1 MGKKPHILGI
11 QERQNLLGL
20 SRLRSRPTEQRT
32 IEKQDLATYEAQG
45 WTVLRYNKSSIRV
58 HRPKPNPDLL
68 EDRVWTVLYK
78 MGFSHLSGEDGATL
92 VFDDRSTK
100 STQQLAVVAVD
111 DEVAIAIEC
120 KCNQEAVADSSIADR
135 LTEHGA
141 IRGPFARAIA
151 SGYPQATT
159 RKVTT
164 PMITWG
170 VHMGDSDVERADQ
183 QNIALLN
190 QRELEY
196 YEGLVKQL
204 GPAAR
209 YQLLADLFRD
219 SKIQG
224 LKTRIP
230 TLRTKMGKY
239 VAYTFAVRPEYLLK
253 VCYIAHRAKGQP
265 GDLDAY
271 QRMVVKKRLQ
281 DIGNFISEGGIFPT
295 NVVINFDRSAR
306 LRFDRGKQ
314 AGEGIDAGGVFGWLT
329 IEPCYGSAWIIDGQH
344 RLFAYSGHPRS
355 DTSFLSVVAFDGLD
369 PAKQTEMF
377 VDVNSEQR
385 RVPRS
390 LLVQLDAILKWNSQD
405 EGKRVNAVVSRAC
418 MRLDQ
423 DAPSALS
430 GRILLSDMRRTS
442 TRCVSLTAVASAL
455 SKPGFYVLRKSAGV
469 REHGYLW
476 RDDPHQA
483 LARTVFIVS
492 AWLGTIA
499 CEASEW
505 WELGADDGGGLSMN
519 DGVTVCIRMLRS
531 VLEHLGTPA
540 TVGALESREVAAQCD
555 PYAKAI
561 GAYFA
566 RMGPEERQRFRSLR
580 GGQGQDTGTREC
592 QAALSEE
599 FEDYSPTGLVEWK
612 RRVRLNTNAQARS
625 IIDQMERDI
634 QDRVLRGLREE
645 FDDLGE
651 NQWWFRGVPQGV
663 RVKVTRRI
671 EEAGGGR
678 RQHSF
683 DFIHYKEIIE
693 HQWTI
698 FKSTFAYGASHN
710 ISKKNGTA
718 WIREIATWR
727 NKVMHSS
734 RRDYLSVEELS
745 KLQEYQQWLSGKLSA
760 GAD

>member
-1 MGKKPHILGI
+1 
-11 QERQNLLGL
+11 
-20 SRLRSRPTEQRT
+20 
-32 IEKQDLATYEAQG
+32 
-45 WTVLRYNKSSIRV
+45 
-58 HRPKPNPDLL
+58 
-68 EDRVWTVLYK
+68 
-78 MGFSHLSGEDGATL
+78 
-92 VFDDRSTK
+92 
-100 STQQLAVVAVD
+100 
-111 DEVAIAIEC
+111 
-120 KCNQEAVADSSIADR
+120 
-135 LTEHGA
+135 
-141 IRGPFARAIA
+141 
-151 SGYPQATT
+151 
-159 RKVTT
+159 
-164 PMITWG
+164 
-170 VHMGDSDVERADQ
+170 
-183 QNIALLN
+183 
-190 QRELEY
+190 
-196 YEGLVKQL
+196 
-204 GPAAR
+204 
-209 YQLLADLFRD
+209 
-219 SKIQG
+219 
-224 LKTRIP
+224 
-230 TLRTKMGKY
+230 
-239 VAYTFAVRPEYLLK
+239 
-253 VCYIAHRAKGQP
+253 
-265 GDLDAY
+265 
-271 QRMVVKKRLQ
+271 
-281 DIGNFISEGGIFPT
+281 
-295 NVVINFDRSAR
+295 
-306 LRFDRGKQ
+306 
-314 AGEGIDAGGVFGWLT
+314 
-329 IEPCYGSAWIIDGQH
+329 
-344 RLFAYSGHPRS
+344 
-355 DTSFLSVVAFDGLD
+355 
-369 PAKQTEMF
+369 
-377 VDVNSEQR
+377 
-385 RVPRS
+385 
-390 LLVQLDAILKWNSQD
+390 
-405 EGKRVNAVVSRAC
+405 
-418 MRLDQ
+418 
-423 DAPSALS
+423 
-430 GRILLSDMRRTS
+430 
-442 TRCVSLTAVASAL
+442 
-455 SKPGFYVLRKSAGV
+455 
-469 REHGYLW
+469 
-476 RDDPHQA
+476 
-483 LARTVFIVS
+483 
-492 AWLGTIA
+492 
-499 CEASEW
+499 
-505 WELGADDGGGLSMN
+505 MN